1 MEPTPDRPQAPT
13 TYGIGRDGSAPGER
27 LPWSRVEEW
36 LEQSRNYWVCTTR
49 SDGRPHAKP
58 VWGLWMDGMV
68 LFSTSPESVTAR
80 NLARS
85 PEAVVHLESGDEV
98 AILEG
103 PIEPWGGDPKLRREF
118 ADRYEAKYD
127 HRPEDDDP
135 GTPVFALCP
144 RKALSWTEQEFPSSA
159 TRWTF

>member
-1 MEPTPDRPQAPT
+1 
-13 TYGIGRDGSAPGER
+13 
-27 LPWSRVEEW
+27 
-36 LEQSRNYWVCTTR
+36 
-49 SDGRPHAKP
+49 
-58 VWGLWMDGMV
+58 MDGMV

>member
-1 MEPTPDRPQAPT
+1 MEPKADRPQAPT

-36 LEQSRNYWVCTTR
+36 LERSHNYWVCTTR
-49 SDGRPHAKP
+49 RDGRPHAKP

-85 PEAVVHLESGDEV
+85 PEVVVHLESGDEV

-103 PIEPWGGDPKLRREF
+103 TVETLGDDPELRRRF
-118 ADRYEAKYD
+118 ADRYEESTITAPTTTIPAP
-127 HRPEDDDP
+127 RSSR
-135 GTPVFALCP
+135 FAP
-144 RKALSWTEQEFPSSA
+144 ARF
-159 TRWTF
+159 